1 MPLSAPPVNAG
12 FLVSFM
18 VDARGGAMRGCR
30 HSGVRVI
37 IPPRKAPMP
46 MRVTCRYL
54 KKDKLIHP
62 PPLMEGEAIA
72 SRVLELGPAGAKFL
86 GPVIIEVPHFAS
98 LRGKERE
105 IVILR
110 SDNGESWR
118 EHTLEATE
126 EAVQEVLQDSFDE
139 GETTQL
145 EDLNT
150 NRITRILTTDF
161 PQYFAIISRIRQE
174 VHAIGPE
181 GGVVNSTVVPQVQA
195 VFPQGALT
203 KKIKVGL
210 QAQPIPPELTAK
222 LLGNR
227 VAVSPIV
234 TVEPRRRKFHKPI
247 TLTIPVPVAASKG
260 MINQYSG
267 DTPTLRLLC
276 SITGGTT
283 RAQWEDVTGSTPLT
297 FVNDCVNFTTTVSAR
312 FWLMDCRNV
321 GEATKMA
328 TSLYKEAIYV
338 PFMAKF
344 CVFSKRHEMLEARM
358 RVFCMTDD
366 KEEKTLEHQEHFHE
380 VAKSRDVEVM
390 EGKTHHLEF
399 YGNLFPVT
407 KSGEQLSHKFH
418 AFRENR
424 LPFTVRV
431 KDPNSDPIGRISFFI
446 EPKRERG
453 EAQQQAICNLNI
465 NLPDDISPE
474 PGNVTDQDILAI
486 QAKYSF
492 LREAGYGKFD
502 TIHRA
507 DLRVSDISNL
517 LGSDWVKLAREL
529 EIDDQDINLIISE
542 YPDNVGQQAMVMLRL
557 WLNTEGNK
565 ATGNALEKAL
575 KQCDRQDIVNKCM
588 FNIEMVTDNDE
599 QEVAQSV
606 LAREEGYD
614 AFKKELSP
622 VNNSTM
628 KPLTRDY
635 SIDVNVD
642 ESEYA
647 HEQYVAAERLA
658 GITEEISSRSD
669 TFNET
674 SLKQEEA
681 TSVYEREEQKYV
693 AEEKE
698 FASSYHKEVQQE
710 QVSTNQIT
718 QSQILESTHRE
729 NNVITEKMENRN
741 DYLHEEMNRMSI
753 DEKQSMTIKEGDKI
767 MEKTTESKM
776 EEEHKEKEMYNNEMS
791 ETKQSK
797 TEERDD
803 GTVLILTDTKKQ
815 SREAFMTESHDTR
828 HYEQAQ
834 IMTGMDSSEAVRVTE
849 SKFESETFDQGL
861 EEQYSANVEERIKTF
876 QKEGTTSPSQPRP
889 ASSSFDDEESEPESP
904 RSPSPKVSPGSK
916 SPSPRVSQHNSHHDL
931 PRQSSSPYGES
942 SGASSNESSRNDLD
956 NMIKNDVA
964 PLMKETD
971 QELLDEMIVKDV
983 PESESST
990 DPVKKF
996 EETHP
1001 SAGIDSIQE
1010 DASDSECD
1018 TVNVPSAAS
1027 TTLTSHLKDQESSK

>member
-1 MPLSAPPVNAG
+1 MS
-12 FLVSFM
+12 
-18 VDARGGAMRGCR
+18 
-30 HSGVRVI
+30 
-37 IPPRKAPMP
+37 
-46 MRVTCRYL
+46 
-54 KKDKLIHP
+54 
-62 PPLMEGEAIA
+62 
-72 SRVLELGPAGAKFL
+72 
-86 GPVIIEVPHFAS
+86 
-98 LRGKERE
+98 
-105 IVILR
+105 
-110 SDNGESWR
+110 
-118 EHTLEATE
+118 
-126 EAVQEVLQDSFDE
+126 
-139 GETTQL
+139 QL

-161 PQYFAIISRIRQE
+161 PQYFAIITRIRQE

-210 QAQPIPPELTAK
+210 QAQPIPTELTAK

-234 TVEPRRRKFHKPI
+234 TIEPRRRKFHKPI

-260 MINQYSG
+260 MINQYNG
-267 DTPTLRLLC
+267 ETPTLRLLC

-431 KDPNSDPIGRISFFI
+431 KDPNSEPLGRISFFI

-465 NLPDDISPE
+465 NLPEDISPE
-474 PGNVTDQDILAI
+474 AAHHTDQDLLAI

-517 LGSDWVKLAREL
+517 LGSDWIKLAREL
-529 EIDDQDINLIISE
+529 DVEDQDINLIISE

-575 KQCDRQDIVNKCM
+575 KQCDREDIVDKCM
-588 FNIEMVTDNDE
+588 FNVKMVTDNDE
-599 QEVAQSV
+599 AEIAQSE
-606 LAREEGYD
+606 LLHEGTAAA
-614 AFKKELSP
+614 AFRQENGMNSKGLS
-622 VNNSTM
+622 
-628 KPLTRDY
+628 RDY
-635 SIDVNVD
+635 SIDVNLEDSEVRDNDVSDRLGGIEEEQVEGVRGVRDYLTQED
-642 ESEYA
+642 E
-647 HEQYVAAERLA
+647 
-658 GITEEISSRSD
+658 
-669 TFNET
+669 
-674 SLKQEEA
+674 
-681 TSVYEREEQKYV
+681 TSVYEREEHKYV

-698 FASSYHKEVQQE
+698 FESSSYHEDYQA
-710 QVSTNQIT
+710 
-718 QSQILESTHRE
+718 QSRIQD
-729 NNVITEKMENRN
+729 NNVIIETSENKSEHLR
-741 DYLHEEMNRMSI
+741 EEMKKMSVQESRTMSYQ
-753 DEKQSMTIKEGDKI
+753 DGDKV
-767 MEKTTESKM
+767 MEVTSASRMQEESEDRQM
-776 EEEHKEKEMYNNEMS
+776 FAS
-791 ETKQSK
+791 ENIETRQMQQ
-797 TEERDD
+797 TQADD
-803 GTVLILTDTKKQ
+803 GT
-815 SREAFMTESHDTR
+815 
-828 HYEQAQ
+828 
-834 IMTGMDSSEAVRVTE
+834 
-849 SKFESETFDQGL
+849 
-861 EEQYSANVEERIKTF
+861 
-876 QKEGTTSPSQPRP
+876 
-889 ASSSFDDEESEPESP
+889 
-904 RSPSPKVSPGSK
+904 
-916 SPSPRVSQHNSHHDL
+916 
-931 PRQSSSPYGES
+931 
-942 SGASSNESSRNDLD
+942 
-956 NMIKNDVA
+956 
-964 PLMKETD
+964 
-971 QELLDEMIVKDV
+971 
-983 PESESST
+983 
-990 DPVKKF
+990 
-996 EETHP
+996 
-1001 SAGIDSIQE
+1001 
-1010 DASDSECD
+1010 
-1018 TVNVPSAAS
+1018 
-1027 TTLTSHLKDQESSK
+1027 